1 MSRGLLMN
9 KKIETK
15 IIWILFVLL
24 ILIGLNGCAKTV
36 SMNTTEEPKVDKE
49 IPTLMKMDAIA
60 NALGCMFAPGSC
72 TQEVEKIDE
81 E

>member
-1 MSRGLLMN
+1 MN

-36 SMNTTEEPKVDKE
+36 SMNTTEEPKVEKE

-60 NALGCMFAPGSC
+60 NALGCMFAPADC
-72 TQEVEKIDE
+72 IPAKRKE
-81 E
+81 ERQLDR